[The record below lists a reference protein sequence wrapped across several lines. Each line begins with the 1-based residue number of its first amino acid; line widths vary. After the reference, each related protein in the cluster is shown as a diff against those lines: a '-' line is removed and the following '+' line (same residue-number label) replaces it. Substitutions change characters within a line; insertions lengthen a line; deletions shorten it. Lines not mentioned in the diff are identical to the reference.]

1 MGRAAFARAT
11 TAHLF
16 DDGDEE
22 DEDDDAEHDDGH
34 DDDAR
39 VRAMTTDSVIF
50 SVSFRARAASSGAL
64 WCAESRGIGFFL
76 DFFGFYDG
84 ADAFEKRVFHGGTQ
98 VHTEYIVSMSTDN
111 IARSHFANRGVGG
124 SSPSPTRPPPPAD
137 DEEDEDKEARVNSSA
152 NARAALTNAS
162 ARNPPAAS
170 PPSRFATDASVPF
183 DANAL
188 AARSKN
194 FAADAAAASSS
205 IPRNGHASPN
215 AADEVVHDD
224 DDDHVD
230 DAPNARSGPPSSRN
244 VSVVRSNSSSGLR
257 TRTRS

>member
-1 MGRAAFARAT
+1 MR
-11 TAHLF
+11 
-16 DDGDEE
+16 
-22 DEDDDAEHDDGH
+22 
-34 DDDAR
+34 R
-39 VRAMTTDSVIF
+39 VA
-50 SVSFRARAASSGAL
+50 G
-64 WCAESRGIGFFL
+64 L
-76 DFFGFYDG
+76 DFFGF
-84 ADAFEKRVFHGGTQ
+84 FWILRRRRRVRKEGFSWWYTSSYR
-98 VHTEYIVSMSTDN
+98 VHRVDVYGQYH